1 MRITNKMMTTN
12 SLNDINKN
20 KNLLNKLQQQYSTG
34 KKISTPSEDPITAVR
49 ALKLR
54 SNYVELNQY
63 LEKNI
68 PSAQSWLDQTEGSL
82 TNMNTMLTTAYEQ
95 FTQGA
100 NDTLSVTDRD
110 SILKTLQEISKQMY
124 QEGNAEYA
132 GRYVFTGYKTDTSL
146 SFTEDTKHLSYA
158 ITETFS
164 GKDISS
170 ITTVVNGYSAGAY
183 DPATSTEAQFTNTP
197 ETVEA
202 YRIRLSYGNLA
213 YDEAD
218 LGGEIEYKVGDD
230 TFKAKIVSSSD
241 PDAYTVA
248 EDGEAHFIPET
259 GELIFSKK
267 QYDAFSTAKD
277 NDISITYEKD
287 SFNQYDLRPE
297 HYFNTTVTDTTKA
310 AGEIGHTTTYT
321 MSDQQIQYEINFGQK
336 LTVNT
341 QGKDCLTHT
350 FAREVEELTAIL
362 NKMASL
368 EADLADVK
376 NKLAEDNLSTDQ
388 RAALTKLEE
397 QLNTQYTLQ
406 TKIMSDKFS
415 KGMTTTKELQTSMN
429 SAVSDLG
436 ARYSRLELTEN
447 RLKDQQT
454 ELEDLISTNED
465 ADLVETVIKYN
476 SQQTIYN
483 AALSV
488 AAKAV
493 KNTLLDY
500 I

>member
-12 SLNDINKN
+12 SLNDINRN
-20 KNLLNKLQQQYSTG
+20 KTLLNKLQQQYSTG
-34 KKISTPSEDPITAVR
+34 KKISTPSEDPIVAVR

-54 SNYVELNQY
+54 SNYVELSQY

-68 PSAQSWLDQTEGSL
+68 PSAQSWLDQTEGAL
-82 TNMNTMLTTAYEQ
+82 TNMNTMLTKAYEQ
-95 FTQGA
+95 FNQGA
-100 NDTLSVTDRD
+100 NDTLSITDRD

-146 SFTEDTKHLSYA
+146 SFTEDTKHLSYS
-158 ITETFS
+158 ITESFS
-164 GKDISS
+164 GKDVTS
-170 ITTVVNGYSAGAY
+170 ITTVTNGYSAGKY
-183 DPATSTEAQFTNTP
+183 DPATSTEADFKTTP
-197 ETVEA
+197 ETTEA

-213 YDEAD
+213 YDKD
-218 LGGEIEYKVGDD
+218 DMGGEIQYKVGNE
-230 TFKAKIVSSSD
+230 TFTAKIVSSSD
-241 PDAYTVA
+241 PNAYAVA

-259 GELIFSKK
+259 GELIFGKK
-267 QYDAFSTAKD
+267 QYDTLSTAKD
-277 NDISITYEKD
+277 NEISITYEKD

-297 HYFNTTVTDTTKA
+297 HYFNTTVTDTTKKEDA
-310 AGEIGHTTTYT
+310 PGYKTTYT
-321 MSDQQIQYEINFGQK
+321 VADQQIQYEINFGQK

-350 FAREVEELTAIL
+350 FAREVEELTAIV
-362 NKMASL
+362 NKMVSL

-376 NKLAEDNLSTDQ
+376 NKLAEENITTEQ
-388 RAALTKLEE
+388 KAALTKLQE

-406 TKIMSDKFS
+406 SKIMTDRFS
-415 KGMTTTKELQTSMN
+415 KGMTTTKDIQTGMN
-429 SAVSDLG
+429 SAISDLG

-465 ADLVETVIKYN
+465 ADLVETVIKFN